1 MGFHGNNF
9 NIIYY
14 KYKQYILHIVANF
27 VSPMYLNCHTYYS
40 LRYGTIKP
48 EQLLA
53 IASENGVQT
62 LALTDI
68 NTTSACLDI
77 VRLSKK
83 YKVKPVLG
91 VDFRNKAE
99 QQFIVIAKNN
109 QGFQNINAYLSKFLH
124 NQDLKIPERPDDVL
138 EDCFIVYPYQK
149 GKHFELKQNE
159 FLGITPKDL
168 NQLKFSKWNE
178 HRDKFVVLKTVSF
191 QDKKGFNTHRL
202 LRAIDNNT
210 LLSKLSKSEEGH
222 VNDIMLPYDELYQLY
237 KDYPSLLKNTEQL
250 LNTCSIHFDFENPQ
264 PKNQKCLTANE
275 TTDYTLLEQLTYN
288 GISYRYGDNPDPKIF
303 DRIKKE
309 LDIIKQKRFV
319 SYFLINWKILEYAR
333 SKGYYYVG
341 RGSGANSI
349 IAYLLRITDV
359 DPIELDLYFER
370 FINLFRQNPPDF
382 DIDFSWKDRDDITEF
397 IFKTFKN
404 TALITVYNTFK
415 FKASVRELGKV
426 FGLPKSEMDNLTRG
440 KFNFNQLDQL
450 SQLVLKYSKYIE
462 GFPNYLGI
470 HAGGILISE
479 QPIYYY
485 GATFMPPKGFPT
497 TQFDMVV
504 AEDIG
509 LYKFDILSQRGL
521 GKIKDAV
528 EIIDQNYNNQ
538 SPLDIHDIKRF
549 KEDERIKF
557 LLKNAKAIGCF
568 YVESPAMRMLLKKLQ
583 VDNYLGLVA
592 ASSVIRPGV
601 AKSGMMR
608 EYILRYRYPE
618 KRKEAHPVLQNI
630 MPETYGV
637 MVYQED
643 VIKVAHMFGGLD
655 LGESDMLRRGMSGKF
670 RSREEFLKVK
680 QKFFDN
686 CIARGES
693 KELTADIWRQIE
705 SFAGYAFA
713 KGHSA
718 SYAVESYQSLF
729 LKAYYPLEY
738 MTATI
743 NNFGGFYSTEL
754 YVHEARM
761 HNGIIEAP
769 CINNS
774 YNQAIIKG
782 ETIYLGF
789 MFLHALEAKTVQRI
803 VTEREKNGKFQ
814 SLDDFIERVSI
825 SIEQISILI
834 KINAFRFTK
843 INKRELLWEA
853 HLKISKTI
861 IQEHV
866 VTLFK
871 TRRIN
876 YNTPELPSTALEN
889 AFDELELLGFPLCN
903 PFELLENTSLS
914 KLRAKHLE
922 KLEGKLVI
930 IEGYLITTKNTKT
943 ANGKLMHFGTFL
955 DRDGDFLDT
964 VHFPPIASKYPFRG
978 KGIYAITGKVM
989 IEFDCVSIEVSKL
1002 ERLAIIED
1010 PRYAVKSANP
1020 TFQRKKSFNDL
1031 KKTHDPIGFQ
1041 NRISK
1046 NNTTNVT
1053 SSDL

>member
-1 MGFHGNNF
+1 
-9 NIIYY
+9 
-14 KYKQYILHIVANF
+14 
-27 VSPMYLNCHTYYS
+27 MYLNCHTYYS

-83 YKVKPVLG
+83 YKIKPVLG
-91 VDFRNKAE
+91 VDFRNNAE
-99 QQFIVIAKNN
+99 QQFILIAKNN
-109 QGFQNINAYLSKFLH
+109 NGFQNINDYLSTFLH
-124 NQDLKIPERPDDVL
+124 NQDLKIPERPDEILD
-138 EDCFIVYPYQK
+138 DCFVIYPFQK
-149 GKHFELKQNE
+149 GKNFKLKTNE
-159 FLGITPKDL
+159 FLGIAPKDL
-168 NQLKFSKWNE
+168 NHLKFSKWNQFRE
-178 HRDKFVVLKTVSF
+178 KLVVLKTVSF
-191 QDKKGFNTHRL
+191 QNKKGFNTHRL

-210 LLSKLSKSEEGH
+210 LLSKLPKSEEGNE
-222 VNDIMLPYDELYQLY
+222 NDMMLPYDQLCQTY
-237 KDYPSLLKNTEQL
+237 NEFPKLINNTEQL
-250 LNTCSIHFDFENPQ
+250 LEHCSIDFNFENKE
-264 PKNQKCLTANE
+264 PKNQKCLTENE
-275 TTDYTLLEQLTYN
+275 DSDYRLLKTLTYK
-288 GISYRYGDNPDPKIF
+288 GISYRYGNDPKQEIYQ
-303 DRIKKE
+303 RIEKE
-309 LDIIKQKRFV
+309 LDIIKQKNFV

-333 SKGYYYVG
+333 SKDYYYVG

-382 DIDFSWKDRDDITEF
+382 DIDFSWKDRDDITQY
-397 IFKTFKN
+397 IFKTFKH

-415 FKASVRELGKV
+415 FRASVRELGKV
-426 FGLPKSEMDNLTRG
+426 FGLPKSEMDLLTRR
-440 KFNFNQLDQL
+440 KYNVNQLDKL
-450 SQLVLKYSKYIE
+450 SQLVIKYSTYIQ

-479 QPIYYY
+479 EPIHYYC
-485 GATFMPPKGFPT
+485 ATFMPPKGFAT

-521 GKIKDAV
+521 GKIKDTV
-528 EIIDQNYNNQ
+528 EIVNHNYTDQ
-538 SPLDIHDIKRF
+538 PPVDIHDIKRF
-549 KEDERIKF
+549 KEDERIKY

-583 VDNYLGLVA
+583 VDDYLGLVA

-608 EYILRYRYPE
+608 QYILRSRYPE
-618 KRKEAHPVLQNI
+618 KRKEAHPVLAQI

-643 VIKVAHMFGGLD
+643 VIKVAHHFGGLD

-686 CIARGES
+686 CKRDGKS
-693 KELTADIWRQIE
+693 YDLVADIWRQIE

-729 LKAYYPLEY
+729 LKAYYPVEY

-761 HNGIIEAP
+761 HNGTIEAP
-769 CINNS
+769 CINTS
-774 YNQAIIKG
+774 FNQAIIKG
-782 ETIYLGF
+782 QTIYLGF
-789 MFLHALEAKTVQRI
+789 MFLQSLESKTIERI
-803 VTEREKNGKFQ
+803 LNERHKHGTFE
-814 SLDDFIERVSI
+814 SLDDFIERVPI

-834 KINAFRFTK
+834 KIDAFRFTE

-853 HLKISKTI
+853 HLKISKTVI
-861 IQEHV
+861 LDDVI
-866 VTLFK
+866 TLFK
-871 TRRIN
+871 TERIN
-876 YNTPELPSTALEN
+876 YRTPELPSTVLEN
-889 AFDELELLGFPLCN
+889 AFDEIELLGFSLCN
-903 PFELLENTSLS
+903 PFHLLEKKPTSN
-914 KLRAKHLE
+914 LRAKHLE
-922 KLEGKLVI
+922 RLQGKLII

-943 ANGKLMHFGTFL
+943 SNGKIMYFGTFL

-964 VHFPPIASKYPFRG
+964 VHFPPIAAKYPFRG
-978 KGIYAITGKVM
+978 RGIYKIIGKVM
-989 IEFDCVSIEVSKL
+989 LEFDCVSIEVSKL

-1010 PRYAVKSANP
+1010 PRYSVKSLNP
-1020 TFQRKKSFNDL
+1020 TFQNKKSFKDHKL
-1031 KKTHDPIGFQ
+1031 ASG
-1041 NRISK
+1041 
-1046 NNTTNVT
+1046 
-1053 SSDL
+1053 